1 MTQSSTDQNVHSS
14 LFPMLRKML
23 LAGLGLAALTQ
34 DEIEKF
40 VNRMVERGE
49 IAEQEGKKLM
59 QEMVSK
65 RKSAWASRDDE
76 ISKRVS
82 SAFERM
88 KIPTKEDIHDLL
100 QKIDDL
106 NAKIDQMNK
115 GE

>member
-1 MTQSSTDQNVHSS
+1 MNQPTPEQNDHST
-14 LFPMLRKML
+14 LFPSLRKML
-23 LAGLGLAALTQ
+23 LATLGLAALTQ

-59 QEMVSK
+59 QEVVSK
-65 RKSAWASRDDE
+65 HKSEWAKRDDE

-82 SAFERM
+82 AAFERM
-88 KIPTKEDIHDLL
+88 KVPTKEDIHDLL
-100 QKIDDL
+100 KKIDDL
-106 NAKIDQMNK
+106 NAKIDQMTK